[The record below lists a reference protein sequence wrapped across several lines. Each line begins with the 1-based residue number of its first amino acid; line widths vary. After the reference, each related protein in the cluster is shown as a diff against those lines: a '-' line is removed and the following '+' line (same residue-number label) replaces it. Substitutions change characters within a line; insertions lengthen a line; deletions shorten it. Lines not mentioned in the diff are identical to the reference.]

1 MIPRRALLR
10 AATAA
15 PAIAL
20 MAPTAV
26 ALASPAATAAP
37 APSSDVGRRG
47 LPRTGPRPISAGRA
61 APAAPAAG
69 TIQLGPAALL
79 GDWTVL
85 RVAVADGGQDLL
97 IRTEA
102 FEDAGGAAVTDQ
114 EETPAGGR
122 ASLLAPSGIRLL
134 SLTRGM
140 ALTPVIDHPEVSSQ
154 AAPGT
159 IELFAF
165 FEAVTGSEPVEVR
178 IPGLGIIES
187 IPVVSEDDA
196 GYSLS

>member
-10 AATAA
+10 AVTAS

-47 LPRTGPRPISAGRA
+47 LPRTGPRPISAGR
-61 APAAPAAG
+61 AAPAAG

-114 EETPAGGR
+114 EETPAGG
-122 ASLLAPSGIRLL
+122 
-134 SLTRGM
+134 
-140 ALTPVIDHPEVSSQ
+140 VSSQ

-159 IELFAF
+159 SELVAF

>member
-37 APSSDVGRRG
+37 APSS
-47 LPRTGPRPISAGRA
+47 SAGR
-61 APAAPAAG
+61 AAPAAG

-122 ASLLAPSGIRLL
+122 ASLLVPSGIRLL

-165 FEAVTGSEPVEVR
+165 FETVTGSEPVEVR
-178 IPGLGIIES
+178 IPGLGIVES
-187 IPVVSEDDA
+187 VPVVSEDDA

>member
-1 MIPRRALLR
+1 MIPRRTLLR
-10 AATAA
+10 AAAVAA
-15 PAIAL
+15 PAAAL
-20 MAPTAV
+20 TAPTPT
-26 ALASPAATAAP
+26 ALAAP
-37 APSSDVGRRG
+37 APHGGIGREEAVPG
-47 LPRTGPRPISAGRA
+47 GPLTAEHA
-61 APAAPAAG
+61 APAKGA
-69 TIQLGPAALL
+69 IQLGPAALL

-85 RVAVADGGQDLL
+85 RVAVADGCQDLL
-97 IRTEA
+97 IRTGA
-102 FEDAGGAAVTDQ
+102 FEEADGDAPIEQLEEPMAAQAV
-114 EETPAGGR
+114 
-122 ASLLAPSGIRLL
+122 SLNPSGIRLL

-178 IPGLGIIES
+178 IPGLGIIEN
-187 IPVVSEDDA
+187 IPVVTQDDA

>member
-20 MAPTAV
+20 MAPTSV

-47 LPRTGPRPISAGRA
+47 LPRTGPRPISAGR
-61 APAAPAAG
+61 AAPAAG